1 MPILRQRLY
10 LRSYPLGSLRF
21 RGDNGTVI
29 IRSDGRST
37 TLRREHVKL
46 EGTGIICVGGTP
58 EDNPEGVV
66 HYTCE

>member
-1 MPILRQRLY
+1 M
-10 LRSYPLGSLRF
+10 
-21 RGDNGTVI
+21 I